1 MSAVELRLSPSDL
14 PREMGAMR
22 VWLDQHRFEPSG
34 FSCRD
39 VDDGVLVSLEF
50 KIAHQAVAFA
60 ERRDGFVIRDVTFDA
75 RAAHQPSGFVA
86 HALRLQRCRDTDV
99 VAIVKNAPGNTTKGH
114 GETFHFQVN
123 MFGRHHGVQ

>member
-1 MSAVELRLSPSDL
+1 MSAVELRLNPADL

-50 KIAHQAVAFA
+50 TIAHQAVAFA
-60 ERRDGFVIRDVTFDA
+60 ERFGGRADPPSALPSAALDVSTGVI
-75 RAAHQPSGFVA
+75 G
-86 HALRLQRCRDTDV
+86 
-99 VAIVKNAPGNTTKGH
+99 
-114 GETFHFQVN
+114 
-123 MFGRHHGVQ
+123 

>member
-22 VWLDQHRFEPSG
+22 VWLDQHRFELSG

-39 VDDGVLVSLEF
+39 VDDGLLVSLEF

-60 ERRDGFVIRDVTFDA
+60 ERFGGRAEAALELPPATLDVGLPSSGVI
-75 RAAHQPSGFVA
+75 G
-86 HALRLQRCRDTDV
+86 
-99 VAIVKNAPGNTTKGH
+99 
-114 GETFHFQVN
+114 
-123 MFGRHHGVQ
+123 

>member
-39 VDDGVLVSLEF
+39 IDDGVLVSLEF
-50 KIAHQAVAFA
+50 KIAYQAVAFA
-60 ERRDGFVIRDVTFDA
+60 ERFGGRSDATSDLTPFTLGTGVSTTGVI
-75 RAAHQPSGFVA
+75 G
-86 HALRLQRCRDTDV
+86 
-99 VAIVKNAPGNTTKGH
+99 
-114 GETFHFQVN
+114 
-123 MFGRHHGVQ
+123 

>member
-50 KIAHQAVAFA
+50 KIARQAVAFA
-60 ERRDGFVIRDVTFDA
+60 ERFGGRANAASGLPPATLDA
-75 RAAHQPSGFVA
+75 
-86 HALRLQRCRDTDV
+86 
-99 VAIVKNAPGNTTKGH
+99 
-114 GETFHFQVN
+114 
-123 MFGRHHGVQ
+123 GVSTSDIIG

>member
-22 VWLDQHRFEPSG
+22 VWLDQNRFEPSG

-60 ERRDGFVIRDVTFDA
+60 ERFGGRADAALELPPATLDAAVSSTGVI
-75 RAAHQPSGFVA
+75 G
-86 HALRLQRCRDTDV
+86 
-99 VAIVKNAPGNTTKGH
+99 
-114 GETFHFQVN
+114 
-123 MFGRHHGVQ
+123 

>member
-1 MSAVELRLSPSDL
+1 MSAVELRLNPSDL

-60 ERRDGFVIRDVTFDA
+60 ERFGGRADATSELPAVTLDEGVSTSGVI
-75 RAAHQPSGFVA
+75 G
-86 HALRLQRCRDTDV
+86 
-99 VAIVKNAPGNTTKGH
+99 
-114 GETFHFQVN
+114 
-123 MFGRHHGVQ
+123 

>member
-1 MSAVELRLSPSDL
+1 MSAVELRLSSSDL

-22 VWLDQHRFEPSG
+22 LWLDQHRFEPSG

-60 ERRDGFVIRDVTFDA
+60 ERFGGRADGPVRDAARETLDAGVSPNGVI
-75 RAAHQPSGFVA
+75 G
-86 HALRLQRCRDTDV
+86 
-99 VAIVKNAPGNTTKGH
+99 
-114 GETFHFQVN
+114 
-123 MFGRHHGVQ
+123 

>member
-1 MSAVELRLSPSDL
+1 MSAVELCLNPSDL

-22 VWLDQHRFEPSG
+22 VWLDQHRFEPSA

-60 ERRDGFVIRDVTFDA
+60 ERFGGRADATSEPTPFTLSAGVSAAGVI
-75 RAAHQPSGFVA
+75 G
-86 HALRLQRCRDTDV
+86 
-99 VAIVKNAPGNTTKGH
+99 
-114 GETFHFQVN
+114 
-123 MFGRHHGVQ
+123 

>member
-22 VWLDQHRFEPSG
+22 VWLDQHRFELSG

-39 VDDGVLVSLEF
+39 FDDGVLVSVEF

-60 ERRDGFVIRDVTFDA
+60 ERFGGRTDA
-75 RAAHQPSGFVA
+75 S
-86 HALRLQRCRDTDV
+86 RLPTAKLDAGVSSVRV
-99 VAIVKNAPGNTTKGH
+99 VG
-114 GETFHFQVN
+114 
-123 MFGRHHGVQ
+123 

>member
-1 MSAVELRLSPSDL
+1 VITEPLNMSAVELRLSPSDL

-50 KIAHQAVAFA
+50 KIADQAVAFA
-60 ERRDGFVIRDVTFDA
+60 ERFGGQADAASALPPAILDLGVLSSGVI
-75 RAAHQPSGFVA
+75 G
-86 HALRLQRCRDTDV
+86 
-99 VAIVKNAPGNTTKGH
+99 
-114 GETFHFQVN
+114 
-123 MFGRHHGVQ
+123 

>member
-1 MSAVELRLSPSDL
+1 MSAVELRLSPGDL

-50 KIAHQAVAFA
+50 KIADQALAFA
-60 ERRDGFVIRDVTFDA
+60 ERFGGRADA
-75 RAAHQPSGFVA
+75 TPELTPLTLVA
-86 HALRLQRCRDTDV
+86 GVSTTSV
-99 VAIVKNAPGNTTKGH
+99 VG
-114 GETFHFQVN
+114 
-123 MFGRHHGVQ
+123 